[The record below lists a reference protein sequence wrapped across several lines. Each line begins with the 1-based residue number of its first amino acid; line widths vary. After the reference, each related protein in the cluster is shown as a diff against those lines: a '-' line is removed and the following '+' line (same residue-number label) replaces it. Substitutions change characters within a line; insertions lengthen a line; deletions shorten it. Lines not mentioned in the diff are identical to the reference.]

1 MEILLIILK
10 GVLLGVTLSF
20 VTGPAMFSLIQ
31 TSLNNGFK
39 SGAYFAMGIFTS
51 DAFLIAFTYFGFA
64 SLIQEP
70 RTKSVI
76 SALGGVI
83 MIIFGTYT
91 FLRKNAP
98 SAKSRNINPTVKNSF
113 LKYYS
118 KGFLFNI
125 VNPGVWFFWL
135 IPVGIATGYHSQR
148 LAVIFL
154 GVMLLTIFS
163 FDLLKALIAHKL
175 KDILTEKVIF
185 VINKVIGMILILF
198 GVYLIVSLFY
208 AIPLPVNPV
217 TNTIEDFNNR
227 Y

>member
-1 MEILLIILK
+1 
-10 GVLLGVTLSF
+10 
-20 VTGPAMFSLIQ
+20 MFSLIQ

-70 RTKSVI
+70 RAKMIMTL
-76 SALGGVI
+76 LGGVI

-91 FLRKNAP
+91 FLKKNTT
-98 SAKSRNINPTVKNSF
+98 SAKSRTVNPTMKNSF

-135 IPVGIATGYHSQR
+135 IPVGIATGYDSTR
-148 LAVIFL
+148 LAVFFL

-163 FDLLKALIAHKL
+163 FDLLKAVIAYKL

-185 VINKVIGMILILF
+185 AINKVIGIILIVF

-208 AIPLPVNPV
+208 TIPLPANPIDLD
-217 TNTIEDFNNR
+217 TQFNKTH
-227 Y
+227 